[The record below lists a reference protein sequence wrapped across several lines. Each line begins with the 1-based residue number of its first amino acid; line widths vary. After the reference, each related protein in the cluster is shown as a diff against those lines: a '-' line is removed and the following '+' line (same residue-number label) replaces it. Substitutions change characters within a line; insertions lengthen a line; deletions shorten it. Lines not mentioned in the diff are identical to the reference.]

1 MDCVNEENN
10 TKILAL
16 FESSEEA
23 EALINIL
30 RNNGQIIR
38 DSRVEDEEDL
48 LISIE
53 NDPTDLIIAKSDNPH
68 TNLKQTLAAIQNT
81 GRDIPFIVITP
92 PSKENDVL
100 ELLAIGARD
109 IVAIDN
115 YERFKAIIKRE
126 ANDLNERRS
135 RRRSEKLLHEAE
147 KRTKSLIESSRDAIA
162 YIHEGMHI
170 YVNQAYLNVFG
181 HESMEDVEGMPV
193 LDMVD
198 SADHAKF
205 KDFLRKYAKG
215 QVNKNKLELQAI
227 KENGR
232 RSMVTLEFTP
242 ASMDGEICTQIII
255 RDQTLSN
262 ELESKLNV
270 LSQQDLLTGLY
281 NRNYFIEQ
289 LDMFIVQTLEGTG
302 RGAILLFTLDDF
314 STIKNE
320 NGISGSDMLLAD
332 IGGVF
337 KEKLTDLGD
346 LARFEGPVFALLL
359 KNIDAKKINQVTKGI
374 CQIVSE
380 HYSDVNGKSIN
391 TTCSIGIALINETTS
406 AATECIQRAETG
418 MKIAHKDG
426 GNQAHFF
433 NPAIEDLEENEQD
446 SHWNAKIKHALR
458 NNNFNLLYQPIVSLH
473 GETGQHYEILIRM
486 KDDDGS
492 VITPS
497 EFIPTAD
504 RLGLTMYIDR
514 WILGNTMVAL
524 AAQAKNNK
532 QTRFFVKISAGSIA
546 DDDFLPWVSERIKSL
561 RINADDLVFEISED
575 TALNYLNRVKTVI
588 TGLKQLNC
596 RIAIE
601 NFGKEVNAFQALKQ
615 LDFDYIKLHG
625 DLIKNLASNVEM
637 QERVKEIAEFCSN
650 HNKQTIAAFVENAN
664 NLAVLWQCSID
675 FIQGYFLQE
684 PKDNLNYDFDEGF

>member
-1 MDCVNEENN
+1 MNEENLI
-10 TKILAL
+10 KILSL

-30 RNNGQIIR
+30 RNNGLIIR

-53 NDPTDLIIAKSDNPH
+53 NESTDLIIAKSDNPNV
-68 TNLKQTLAAIQNT
+68 NLKQTLAAVQNT
-81 GRDIPFIVITP
+81 GRDLPLIVITP
-92 PSKENDVL
+92 QGKDDEVL
-100 ELLAIGARD
+100 DLLAIGARD
-109 IVAIDN
+109 IVPIDN

-126 ANDLNERRS
+126 AYDLKQRRAG
-135 RRRSEKLLHEAE
+135 RRHEKLLHEAE
-147 KRTKSLIESSRDAIA
+147 KNTKSLIESSRDAIA

-170 YVNQAYLNVFG
+170 YVNQAYLKVFG
-181 HESMEDVEGMPV
+181 HESMDDVEGMSI

-198 SADHAKF
+198 NEEHAKF

-215 QVNKNKLELQAI
+215 QVKENKLEVQVI
-227 KENGR
+227 KGNGR

-242 ASMDGEICTQIII
+242 ASMDGEICTQLII
-255 RDQTLSN
+255 RDQTLSS
-262 ELESKLNV
+262 ELENKLNV

-289 LDMFIVQTLEGTG
+289 LDRFIAQTLEGTG
-302 RGAILLFTLDDF
+302 KGVMLLFTLDGYKK
-314 STIKNE
+314 IKEE

-332 IGGVF
+332 IGSVF
-337 KEKLTDLGD
+337 KDKLEDLGD
-346 LARFEGPVFALLL
+346 LARFEGPIFALLL
-359 KNIDAKKINQVTKGI
+359 KNIDSKKINQITKGI
-374 CQIVSE
+374 CQIVNE
-380 HYSDVNGKSIN
+380 HYSDVGGKSIN
-391 TTCSIGIALINETTS
+391 TTCSIGVALINETTS
-406 AATECIQRAETG
+406 SAEECILRAETG

-426 GNQAHFF
+426 GNQAHLF

-446 SHWNAKIKHALR
+446 NHWNAKIKHALR
-458 NNNFNLLYQPIVSLH
+458 NNNFKLLFQPIVSLH
-473 GETGQHYEILIRM
+473 GEAGQHYEILIRM
-486 KDDDGS
+486 KDEDGS
-492 VITPS
+492 IILPND
-497 EFIPTAD
+497 FIPTAD

-514 WILGNTMVAL
+514 WILGNTMVTL
-524 AAQAKNNK
+524 AEQAKNNI
-532 QTRFFVKISAGSIA
+532 QTRFFIKISAGSIA

-561 RINADDLVFEISED
+561 RINADGLVFEISED

-601 NFGKEVNAFQALKQ
+601 NFGKEQNAFQALKQ
-615 LDFDYIKLHG
+615 LDFDYIKIHG
-625 DLIKNLASNVEM
+625 DLIKSLASNVEM

-650 HNKQTIAAFVENAN
+650 NNKQTIASFVENAN

-684 PKDNLNYDFDEGF
+684 PKSNLSYDFDEGF

>member
-1 MDCVNEENN
+1 VNEEN
-10 TKILAL
+10 IIRIVSL

-23 EALINIL
+23 EALINVL
-30 RNNGQIIR
+30 RNNGLIIR

-53 NDPTDLIIAKSDNPH
+53 ENPTDLIIAKTENPH
-68 TNLKQTLAAIQNT
+68 AVLKQTLAAIQNT
-81 GRDIPFIVITP
+81 GRDIPLIVITP
-92 PSKENDVL
+92 SGKENEVL

-115 YERFKAIIKRE
+115 NERFKAIIKRE
-126 ANDLNERRS
+126 AKDLTERRA

-170 YVNQAYLNVFG
+170 YVNEAYLKVFG
-181 HESMEDVEGMPV
+181 HQSMEDVEGLPV

-198 SADHAKF
+198 SEDHAKF
-205 KDFLRKYAKG
+205 KDFLRKYTKG
-215 QVNKNKLELQAI
+215 QVKENKLEVHAI
-227 KENGR
+227 KNNGR
-232 RSMVTLEFTP
+232 RSNVTLEFTQ
-242 ASMDGEICTQIII
+242 ASMDGEICTQLII
-255 RDQTLSN
+255 RDQTLSS
-262 ELESKLNV
+262 ELETKLNV
-270 LSQQDLLTGLY
+270 LSQKDLLTDLY

-289 LDMFIVQTLEGTG
+289 LDMFIVQTLEGHG
-302 RGAILLFTLDDF
+302 RGAMLLFTLDDY
-314 STIKNE
+314 SKIKE
-320 NGISGSDMLLAD
+320 DNGISGSDMLLAD
-332 IGGVF
+332 IGGIF
-337 KEKLTDLGD
+337 KEKLDDLGD

-359 KNIDAKKINQVTKGI
+359 KNIDNKKIKQITNGI
-374 CQIVSE
+374 CKIVKE
-380 HYSDVNGKSIN
+380 HYSDIAGKSIN
-391 TTCSIGIALINETTS
+391 TSCSIGIALINETTS
-406 AATECIQRAETG
+406 SSEESIQRAETG

-426 GNQAHFF
+426 GNQSHLF
-433 NPAIEDLEENEQD
+433 NPAVEDLEENEQD

-458 NNNFNLLYQPIVSLH
+458 SNNFVLLFQPIVSLH
-473 GETGQHYEILIRM
+473 GEPGQHYEILIRM

-492 VITPS
+492 IILPN

-514 WILGNTMVAL
+514 WILGNTMVNL
-524 AAQAKNNK
+524 AEQAKNN
-532 QTRFFVKISAGSIA
+532 TLIRFFVKISAASIA

-561 RINADDLVFEISED
+561 RINADGLVFEISED
-575 TALNYLNRVKTVI
+575 TALNYLNRVKTII

-601 NFGKEVNAFQALKQ
+601 NFGKEPNAFQALKQ
-615 LDFDYIKLHG
+615 LDFDYVKLHG
-625 DLIKNLASNVEM
+625 ELIKNLSSNVEM
-637 QERVKEIAEFCSN
+637 QERVKEISEFCSN
-650 HNKQTIAAFVENAN
+650 NNKQTIATFVENAN

-684 PKDNLNYDFDEGF
+684 PKSNLNYDFDEGF